1 MKINLANS
9 IRKHR
14 KNRKMT
20 QEQLAEALG
29 VSVGAVYKWEA
40 GLSLPELNL
49 IVEIAD
55 FFDESVDALLDY
67 DMKDNRQGAIV
78 DRLRTYLNNKDCSG
92 LSEAEKA
99 LKKYPH
105 SFDVVYE
112 SAQLYQLHGM
122 EQHNENYLN
131 RSIELFEASLLL
143 LAQNR
148 NSQIGTI
155 SINGNIARAYL
166 TLGNSKKAIELL
178 TQNNVCGIETDYLS
192 QQLSVIRLVVTF
204 VGALTMMIWY
214 SPLMTAIALGLT
226 VLPLV
231 SSLLVG
237 NQLKKA
243 AQRVSDQNKSFTAT
257 LRECLDGFSV
267 IKSFRAEKE
276 LRKVFSSN
284 NELLEDEKCAKSRT
298 TILVEMIGSIAGI
311 IAQLG
316 VFITCTY
323 LALSGY
329 GLTPGVVI
337 VFVNL
342 MNYMVQPVTELP
354 RLLSNRKA
362 AMGLIEKLATSLEQN
377 TTPPGNGCASN
388 ISSDILVRG
397 VSFGYDDNKEI
408 LHNISIRFEAGKA
421 YAIVGKSGSG
431 KSSLLNLLMIP
442 GLKYNGQI
450 LFDKTDIRNI
460 PSETLYELISM
471 IQQNVFI
478 FNASIRDNVTMFQS
492 FNQQEIE
499 SAIQR
504 ARLSNLLSERG
515 EGYLCGE
522 NGSGL
527 SGGEKQR
534 ISIARSLL
542 KRSTILLADEITSAL
557 DVQTAYQVTSDI
569 LDLRGITRIMVTHS
583 MEKSLLQRYD
593 GIVVLKDGYIEE
605 VGRFDDL
612 MERKGYFYALYTVGQ

>member
-1 MKINLANS
+1 MGSTEFFLSIGNFDTLTESENLTKYIKTKFARATLGILKVTQDITPSKWKYVPLQDFTENS
-9 IRKHR
+9 DIDWSKSI
-14 KNRKMT
+14 KLTEKST
-20 QEQLAEALG
+20 AAF
-29 VSVGAVYKWEA
+29 Y
-40 GLSLPELNL
+40 
-49 IVEIAD
+49 
-55 FFDESVDALLDY
+55 DESTAGYLSALT
-67 DMKDNRQGAIV
+67 N
-78 DRLRTYLNNKDCSG
+78 
-92 LSEAEKA
+92 
-99 LKKYPH
+99 
-105 SFDVVYE
+105 DVV
-112 SAQLYQLHGM
+112 S
-122 EQHNENYLN
+122 
-131 RSIELFEASLLL
+131 
-143 LAQNR
+143 
-148 NSQIGTI
+148 
-155 SINGNIARAYL
+155 
-166 TLGNSKKAIELL
+166 
-178 TQNNVCGIETDYLS
+178 IETDYLS

-362 AMGLIEKLATSLEQN
+362 ALGLIEKLATSLEQN

-388 ISSDILVRG
+388 ISSDILVKG